1 MHWEP
6 FAAAWPRRM
15 PVLSRCRAVRAPSK
29 GKLKMQLQYIKQTN
43 EGGVSRIQFN
53 RPEKLNAVNA
63 EVLRELETAII
74 HCEEDEQIRSVFL
87 TGNEKAFVAGADI
100 DHMAK
105 ASIGDAY
112 RLTDLTMRVQERLAD
127 LPKPTLA
134 AISGYALGAGCEIAL
149 CCDFRIAADNAV
161 LGLPEITLGII
172 PGGGGTQR
180 LTRLI
185 KPGAA
190 TRMILLGETVK
201 SSEALSIGLVD
212 RVVALSQLENEVKS
226 LSAKLARRPA
236 VAVRAAK
243 TAMHRGMSTS
253 LKEGLQIEQS
263 LFCMLFGTRDQK
275 EGMAAFI
282 EKRKPVY
289 KGK

>member
-1 MHWEP
+1 MD
-6 FAAAWPRRM
+6 
-15 PVLSRCRAVRAPSK
+15 
-29 GKLKMQLQYIKQTN
+29 LKYIRQTVAD
-43 EGGVSRIQFN
+43 GICRIQFN
-53 RPEKLNAVNA
+53 RPEKMNAVNSD
-63 EVLRELETAII
+63 VLRDMETAII
-74 HCEEDEQIRSVFL
+74 LCEDDQQVRSVVL

-100 DHMAK
+100 GHMAK

-112 RLTDLTMRVQERLAD
+112 HLTDLTMRVQERLAD
-127 LPKPTLA
+127 LPKPTIA
-134 AISGYALGAGCEIAL
+134 AISGYVLGAGCEIAL
-149 CCDFRIAADNAV
+149 CCDFRIAADNAI

-185 KPGAA
+185 KPSAA
-190 TRMILLGETVK
+190 ARMILLGETVK

-212 RVVALSQLENEVKS
+212 KVVALSQLENEANS
-226 LSAKLARRPA
+226 LSSKLARMPA
-236 VAVRAAK
+236 LAVRAAK
-243 TAMHRGMSTS
+243 TAMRRGLNTS

-289 KGK
+289 KGE

>member
-1 MHWEP
+1 MN
-6 FAAAWPRRM
+6 
-15 PVLSRCRAVRAPSK
+15 
-29 GKLKMQLQYIKQTN
+29 LKYIKQTKRD
-43 EGGVSRIQFN
+43 GVGWIQFN
-53 RPEKLNAVNA
+53 RPEKMNAVNL
-63 EVLRELETAII
+63 EVLRELETAISV
-74 HCEEDEQIRSVFL
+74 CEEDQQVRSVVL

-100 DHMAK
+100 EHMAK

-112 RLTDLTMRVQERLAD
+112 HLTDLTMRVQERLAD
-127 LPKPTLA
+127 LPKPTVA

-149 CCDFRIAADNAV
+149 CCDFRIAADNAI

-180 LTRLI
+180 LARLI

-201 SSEALSIGLVD
+201 SSEALAIGLVD
-212 RVVALSQLENEVKS
+212 QVVALSQLKNEANS
-226 LSAKLARRPA
+226 LSAKLACMPA
-236 VAVRAAK
+236 LAVRAAK
-243 TAMHRGMSTS
+243 TAMRRGLNTS

-282 EKRKPVY
+282 ERRKPIY
-289 KGK
+289 KGE